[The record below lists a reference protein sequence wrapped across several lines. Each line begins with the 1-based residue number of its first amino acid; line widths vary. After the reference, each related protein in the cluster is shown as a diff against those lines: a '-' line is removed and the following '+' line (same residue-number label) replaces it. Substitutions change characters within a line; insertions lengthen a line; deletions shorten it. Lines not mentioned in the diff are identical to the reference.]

1 MSNGLQKFTDEQARF
16 ITDAQ
21 AEQYKIA
28 YNRGVAAILRKQ
40 ELNMIHNT
48 VQPTMM
54 GGGSKANAMPLGFT
68 DNVDYQALVTGGKIS
83 RSKKAAKWLDF
94 SSKAI
99 DVGLS
104 KAARAK
110 DLAGSGK
117 KSGKISRSKKADK
130 WLGFVGDTLDVGLE
144 KASKAKEIAGSGTKS
159 GKISRTNKAAKW
171 LDFTSNALD
180 VGLSKAAKVKD
191 MAGSGAPRKPSAW
204 ILHVKAY
211 AAKHGVS
218 YKDAMSAARATYKK

>member
-68 DNVDYQALVTGGKIS
+68 DNVNYQALVTGGKKKVN
-83 RSKKAAKWLDF
+83 RLKKANQWTEYA
-94 SSKAI
+94 S
-99 DVGLS
+99 
-104 KAARAK
+104 
-110 DLAGSGK
+110 DL
-117 KSGKISRSKKADK
+117 
-130 WLGFVGDTLDVGLE
+130 FDTGLE
-144 KASKAKEIAGSGTKS
+144 KAKKVESLGAGISGGKKNKVNRLKKAKAWTSYASDLFDTGLEKAKKVEALGAGKVNRKKKADQWTAYASDLFDTGIDKTK
-159 GKISRTNKAAKW
+159 
-171 LDFTSNALD
+171 
-180 VGLSKAAKVKD
+180 KVKSL
-191 MAGSGAPRKPSAW
+191 AGSGAPRKPSAW
-204 ILHVKAY
+204 IVHVKAY

-218 YKDAMSAARATYKK
+218 YKDAMSAASETYKK

>member
-68 DNVDYQALVTGGKIS
+68 DNVNYQALVTGGKKKVN
-83 RSKKAAKWLDF
+83 RLKKANQWTEYASDLFDTGLDKAKKVESL
-94 SSKAI
+94 
-99 DVGLS
+99 G
-104 KAARAK
+104 
-110 DLAGSGK
+110 AGISGGK
-117 KSGKISRSKKADK
+117 KNKVNRLKKANQWTSYASDLFDTGIDKAKKVEALGAGKVNRKKKADQ
-130 WLGFVGDTLDVGLE
+130 WTAYASDLFDTGLD
-144 KASKAKEIAGSGTKS
+144 KA
-159 GKISRTNKAAKW
+159 
-171 LDFTSNALD
+171 
-180 VGLSKAAKVKD
+180 VKVKSL
-191 MAGSGAPRKPSAW
+191 AGSGAPRKPSAW
-204 ILHVKAY
+204 IVHVKAY

-218 YKDAMSAARATYKK
+218 YKQALKEASATYKK